1 MGEALSGAKE
11 GHDYV
16 HTRFG
21 LETHSLHL
29 TTKASVKR
37 KPANAGGMVGWSFGR
52 IVPTLCPDEVN
63 FEGTPLSKQTK
74 IMLYAW

>member
-1 MGEALSGAKE
+1 MGGSGWEECCVKETSRTHEHTGEAPSGAKE

-29 TTKASVKR
+29 TAKASVKR
-37 KPANAGGMVGWSFGR
+37 KPANAGGMVGW
-52 IVPTLCPDEVN
+52 
-63 FEGTPLSKQTK
+63 
-74 IMLYAW
+74 